1 MPGRPLLLCALFTL
15 VSPLYGQTA
24 ALSVPDQTLTAG
36 QAVVASLSLASAGQ
50 AIAAIQFDLQW
61 DQPLAVEATAGD
73 QVRSASKIPYV
84 AVPGSQTVR
93 FLVTGVN
100 QTTIADG
107 ELLKLFLSV
116 DPASPTS
123 TAQIRIANAMASDP
137 NGVSIPLNAAAA
149 NVQIAQNPNPTAV
162 QVIPAAAVLNSASL
176 APGPLSPGEIITLVG
191 FSGLPSVSLQI
202 DGMSAPVLYAGSN
215 QINAIV
221 PFGLDLTHAAS
232 LQLKTPA
239 QTSAMSLPVAP
250 TSPAIFTLSSTGLG
264 SGAILNQD
272 NTVNSFDNPASPGSI
287 IMIYGTGFG
296 LLQSP
301 VIDGQAVVT
310 QNFTVLPVSA
320 TVAGLQA
327 DVVYAG
333 AAPGLIAGVI
343 QINVRLPAGL
353 AHDLTAPLVLTV
365 SGSSTIGGVIA
376 AIQ

>member
-1 MPGRPLLLCALFTL
+1 LDSGR
-15 VSPLYGQTA
+15 S
-24 ALSVPDQTLTAG
+24 
-36 QAVVASLSLASAGQ
+36 
-50 AIAAIQFDLQW
+50 
-61 DQPLAVEATAGD
+61 
-73 QVRSASKIPYV
+73 
-84 AVPGSQTVR
+84 
-93 FLVTGVN
+93 
-100 QTTIADG
+100 
-107 ELLKLFLSV
+107 
-116 DPASPTS
+116 
-123 TAQIRIANAMASDP
+123 
-137 NGVSIPLNAAAA
+137 GVSIPLNAAAA

-202 DGMSAPVLYAGSN
+202 DGMAAPVLYAGSN

-320 TVAGLQA
+320 TVAGMQA

-333 AAPGLIAGVI
+333 AAPGLIGGVI